1 MSGHFSVRAAW
12 IGLICV
18 GGGIRRP
25 SAALS
30 LLPTGLLARSGPCRV
45 APDRS
50 RVASRGPKRSV
61 GIRVE
66 SIGDRHRARAVAS
79 DQSALPG
86 SLIQRGPWA
95 HVRFLRD
102 PAIVASGL
110 WCIRPRPRLYRM
122 YFDAEPGHR
131 VDRRRPGLPREFAD
145 CSPGA
150 EQSTADS
157 DRAPSS
163 GRVRRGH
170 GPQVPVRWSPLRGS
184 EGHSSGKAPTRL
196 GRVEPGRH
204 EDVVLIGSR
213 VGNCHDLL
221 HGDDPVGPGGSGV
234 GRGGDRHL
242 RA

>member
-1 MSGHFSVRAAW
+1 MVPSG
-12 IGLICV
+12 
-18 GGGIRRP
+18 
-25 SAALS
+25 
-30 LLPTGLLARSGPCRV
+30 
-45 APDRS
+45 
-50 RVASRGPKRSV
+50 SV

-95 HVRFLRD
+95 HARFLRD

-122 YFDAEPGHR
+122 YFDAEPGHP
-131 VDRRRPGLPREFAD
+131 VDRRRPGPPREFAD
-145 CSPGA
+145 RSPGA

-163 GRVRRGH
+163 RRVRRGH
-170 GPQVPVRWSPLRGS
+170 GPQVPVRWSPHRGS

-196 GRVEPGRH
+196 GCVEPLAGQQRPARMSAMALVILSAGPAH
-204 EDVVLIGSR
+204 RGCPR
-213 VGNCHDLL
+213 PHDCCLSACRWL
-221 HGDDPVGPGGSGV
+221 CRSP
-234 GRGGDRHL
+234 R
-242 RA
+242 RATEAPPARWRAATGTHAGE